1 MEKLILVDGHLFSLK
16 GEKLFNEQ
24 TKLEEKKLRYKYVR
38 NYADE
43 SICYVII
50 ENRFFKWY
58 KSEKRAQEFEVKV
71 LCKNSHYTYYY
82 TVGTC
87 NFVFVSSVKGEIS
100 IIGRSLQHIYDNL
113 YKIGRFAYQIVDGIP
128 EKLCE
133 CMSFVKINI
142 RVEISAGEDSL
153 SEMQAFQKEGKRW
166 KKVAQWL
173 PGNIVPKTHK
183 STNLI
188 KK

>member
-1 MEKLILVDGHLFSLK
+1 MEKLILVNGHLFSLK

-24 TKLEEKKLRYKYVR
+24 TRLEEKTLRYKYIR
-38 NYADE
+38 NYADD

-50 ENRFFKWY
+50 GNRFFKWFR
-58 KSEKRAQEFEVKV
+58 KERRAQEFDANV
-71 LCKNSHYTYYY
+71 LCQNSYQTYYY
-82 TVGTC
+82 TKGQT
-87 NFVFVSSVKGEIS
+87 NFVFSTYNDGEIS
-100 IIGRSLQHIYDNL
+100 VLGRSFQPICDNL
-113 YKIGRFAYQIVDGIP
+113 YKIGKYAYQIVDGML

-133 CMSFVKINI
+133 CMSFEKINI

-173 PGNIVPKTHK
+173 PGNIVPK
-183 STNLI
+183 NL
-188 KK
+188 